1 MTLQGEDAGGE
12 ALRTRLRNGLS
23 ELFCCNAAGDA
34 RGVERCAL
42 GMLGGVR
49 MSAALDAPAVF
60 KKCDIVSLF
69 VSITSA
75 AAAIAGERGRII
87 CAFSSPPS
95 GIEIRCCPELVEQSL
110 LVLLANGVGRR
121 SIMDIRL
128 AAGSRTVSVSAD
140 TDRIGRDSMERRLLQ
155 KTAAVHRGRVMTSY
169 SGGEE
174 KTVLV
179 LGRLGGC
186 TGLAGYDIP
195 SPASLMT
202 DKYSPVVSALG
213 AVLGGQ

>member
-1 MTLQGEDAGGE
+1 MTLQRDDGAGE
-12 ALRTRLRNGLS
+12 ALRTRLRSGLS

-42 GMLGGVR
+42 GMLDGVR
-49 MSAALDAPAVF
+49 MSAALEGPAVF

-75 AAAIAGERGRII
+75 AASVAGERGRII
-87 CAFSSPPS
+87 CAFSPPS
-95 GIEIRCCPELVEQSL
+95 GIEVRCCPELVEQSL
-110 LVLLANGVGRR
+110 LVLLANGIGRR
-121 SIMDIRL
+121 SIRDIRR
-128 AAGSRTVSVSAD
+128 AAGSRTLSISAAAG
-140 TDRIGRDSMERRLLQ
+140 RIGRDSMEHRLLQ

-169 SGGEE
+169 SDGEE

-202 DKYSPVVSALG
+202 DKYSPVVSALST
-213 AVLGGQ
+213 VLGGQ